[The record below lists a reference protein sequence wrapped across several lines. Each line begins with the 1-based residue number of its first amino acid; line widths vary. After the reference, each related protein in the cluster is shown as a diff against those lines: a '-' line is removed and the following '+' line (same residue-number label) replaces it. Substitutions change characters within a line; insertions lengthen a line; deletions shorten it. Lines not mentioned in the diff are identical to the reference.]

1 MWYKGEK
8 FFFNHTLG
16 GYMVSHKDMA
26 NAVRFLAAEGVQKA
40 NSGHP
45 GMPMGMADVA
55 TVLFTKFLKF
65 DAKAPHWADR
75 DRFVLSA
82 GHGSMLLYSL
92 LYLTGYEQATLDQL
106 KSFRQLGSRCAG
118 HPEYGHLEGI
128 ETTTGPL
135 GQGISTAVGMAIAEK
150 LLAARFGKE
159 VVDHYT
165 YVICGDGCLMEGISE
180 EAISLAGH
188 LRLNKMIVLWD
199 DNKITIDGS
208 TSVATSTDQ
217 RKRFEANGWN
227 TDECDAYNPDEIE
240 AAIAR
245 AKKSDKPTL
254 IACHSVIGYGAAK
267 EGTSK
272 VHGSP
277 IGTEDLLAARKRLG
291 FEYAPFEVPEAILN
305 EWRAAGVRGKADREA
320 WEARFAAMDEAKKAE
335 FDRTVLHHILP
346 KDWKEKMQAYKEQL
360 LADKPKVATRKA
372 SQMALDVLVP
382 AIPELL
388 GGSADLTAS
397 NLTNAKASVSV
408 TPDDFSGNYMHYGIR
423 EHGMAAAMNGIALH
437 GGFIPYSGA
446 FLVFMD
452 YLKPSL
458 RLAALMG
465 IRTIYVLTHDSIG
478 VGEDGPTHQPIEHL
492 ASMRA
497 IPNVNVFR
505 PCDVIETAECWE
517 LAIESEHAPSVLAL
531 SRQNLPTLRESVA
544 ENLSAKGAYI
554 MRDCEGARDV
564 TLIATGSEVEIAVK
578 AKDLLAEK
586 GVKAV
591 VVSMPSW
598 EMFDK
603 QDAAYKKAVLGDCP
617 RVAVESQGAFGW
629 EKYTGLDG
637 AIVAMRSFGASAPAE
652 QLYEHFGI
660 TPNAVA
666 AAAMGC
672 LKK

>member
-1 MWYKGEK
+1 
-8 FFFNHTLG
+8 
-16 GYMVSHKDMA
+16 MVAHNDLA
-26 NAVRFLAAEGVQKA
+26 NALRFLAVEGVQKA

-55 TVLFTKFLKF
+55 TVLFSKFLKF
-65 DAKAPHWADR
+65 DPKAPHWADR

-92 LYLTGYEQATLDQL
+92 LYLTGYEQATMEQL
-106 KSFRQLGSRCAG
+106 KSFRQMGSRMAG

-135 GQGISTAVGMAIAEK
+135 GQGIATAVGMALAEK
-150 LLAARFGKE
+150 LLETRYGTE
-159 VVDHYT
+159 IVDHYT

-180 EAISLAGH
+180 EAISMAGH
-188 LRLNKMIVLWD
+188 WKLNKMIVLWD
-199 DNKITIDGS
+199 DNKITIDGA

-227 TDECDAYNPDEIE
+227 TDAVDGHNPDEIA
-240 AAIAR
+240 AAIER
-245 AKKSDKPTL
+245 AKKSDKPTM
-254 IACHSVIGYGAAK
+254 IACRTVIGFGSAK
-267 EGTSK
+267 EGTEK
-272 VHGSP
+272 THGSP
-277 IGTEDLLAARKRLG
+277 LGAEDILAARKRLG
-291 FEYAPFEVPEAILN
+291 YEYAPFETPKDILDA
-305 EWRAAGVRGKADREA
+305 WRSFGERGAEEHAAWDK
-320 WEARFAAMDEAKKAE
+320 RFAAMDAGKKAE
-335 FDRTVLHHILP
+335 FERTVMKSVLP
-346 KDWKEKMQAYKEQL
+346 AGWKDKMQAYKEQL
-360 LADKPKVATRKA
+360 LAEKPKVATRKA
-372 SQMALDVLVP
+372 SQMALEVLVP

-388 GGSADLTAS
+388 GGSADLTHS
-397 NLTNAKASVSV
+397 NLTDAKASKSV
-408 TPDDFSGNYMHYGIR
+408 TNTDFSGNYIHYGIR

-465 IRTIYVLTHDSIG
+465 LRSIFVLTHDSIG
-478 VGEDGPTHQPIEHL
+478 LGEDGPTHQPIEHL

-517 LAIESEHAPSVLAL
+517 LAIEAAHTPSVLAL
-531 SRQNLPTLRESVA
+531 SRQNLPTLRTSVK
-544 ENLSAKGAYI
+544 ENLSAKGAYVLA
-554 MRDCEGARDV
+554 DCDGKRDV
-564 TLIATGSEVEIAVK
+564 TLLATGSEVETAVK
-578 AKDLLAEK
+578 AQELLKEK
-586 GVKAV
+586 GIKAA

-598 EMFDK
+598 ELFDK
-603 QDAAYKKAVLGDCP
+603 QSAEYKKSVLGDCP
-617 RVAVESQGAFGW
+617 RVAVEAQGAFGW

-637 AIVAMRSFGASAPAE
+637 AVIAMRSFGASAPAE

-666 AAAMGC
+666 AAAVGC

>member
-1 MWYKGEK
+1 
-8 FFFNHTLG
+8 
-16 GYMVSHKDMA
+16 
-26 NAVRFLAAEGVQKA
+26 
-40 NSGHP
+40 
-45 GMPMGMADVA
+45 
-55 TVLFTKFLKF
+55 
-65 DAKAPHWADR
+65 
-75 DRFVLSA
+75 
-82 GHGSMLLYSL
+82 
-92 LYLTGYEQATLDQL
+92 
-106 KSFRQLGSRCAG
+106 
-118 HPEYGHLEGI
+118 
-128 ETTTGPL
+128 
-135 GQGISTAVGMAIAEK
+135 
-150 LLAARFGKE
+150 
-159 VVDHYT
+159 
-165 YVICGDGCLMEGISE
+165 
-180 EAISLAGH
+180 
-188 LRLNKMIVLWD
+188 MIVLWD
-199 DNKITIDGS
+199 DNKITIDGA

-554 MRDCEGARDV
+554 IRDCEGARDV

-598 EMFDK
+598 EMFEK

-629 EKYTGLDG
+629 ERYTGLDG

-666 AAAMGC
+666 SAAMGC

>member
-1 MWYKGEK
+1 
-8 FFFNHTLG
+8 
-16 GYMVSHKDMA
+16 MVSHNDLA
-26 NAVRFLAAEGVQKA
+26 NALRFMAAEGVQKA

-55 TVLFTKFLKF
+55 TVLFSKFLKY
-65 DAKAPHWADR
+65 DASEPHWADR

-92 LYLTGYEQATLDQL
+92 LYLTGYEQATIEQI
-106 KSFRQLGSRCAG
+106 KSFRQMGSKMAG

-135 GQGISTAVGMAIAEK
+135 GQGISTAVGMALAEK
-150 LLAARFGKE
+150 LLNTRYGND

-188 LRLNKMIVLWD
+188 LKLNKMIVLWD
-199 DNKITIDGS
+199 DNKITIDGA

-227 TDECDAYNPDEIE
+227 TDECDAYSPDDIA
-240 AAIAR
+240 AAIER

-254 IACHSVIGYGAAK
+254 IACHAIIGYGATK
-267 EGTSK
+267 QGTPG
-272 VHGSP
+272 VHGAP
-277 IGTEDLLAARKRLG
+277 IGVDDLLVARKKLG
-291 FEYAPFEVPEAILN
+291 FEYAPFEVPEDVLK
-305 EWRAAGVRGKADREA
+305 EWRSFGARGKADREA
-320 WEARFAAMDEAKKAE
+320 WEKRFAAMDAGKKAE
-335 FDRTVLHHILP
+335 FERTVLNHVLP
-346 KDWKEKMQAYKEQL
+346 ADWKDKMAAYKEQL
-360 LADKPKVATRKA
+360 VADKPKVATRKA
-372 SQMALDVLVP
+372 SQMALEILVP

-388 GGSADLTAS
+388 GGSADLTHS
-397 NLTNAKASVSV
+397 NLTDAKASKSV
-408 TPDDFSGNYMHYGIR
+408 TRDDFTGNYMHYGIR

-437 GGFIPYSGA
+437 GGFIPYGGA

-465 IRTIYVLTHDSIG
+465 VRAIYVLTHDSIG
-478 VGEDGPTHQPIEHL
+478 LGEDGPTHQPIEHL

-505 PCDVIETAECWE
+505 PCDALETAECWE
-517 LAIESEHAPSVLAL
+517 LAIEAEHTPSVLAL
-531 SRQNLPTLRESVA
+531 SRQNLPLLRTSA
-544 ENLSAKGAYI
+544 KENLSAKGAYVI
-554 MRDCEGARDV
+554 SDCDGERAV
-564 TLIATGSEVEIAVK
+564 TILATGSEVEIAVNAQK
-578 AKDLLAEK
+578 LLAEK
-586 GVKAV
+586 GIKAA

-598 EMFDK
+598 ELFDK
-603 QDAAYKKAVLGDCP
+603 QDKEYKKAVLGDCP
-617 RVAVESQGAFGW
+617 RVAVEAQGAFGW

-637 AIVAMRSFGASAPAE
+637 AIVAMRSFGASAPADL
-652 QLYEHFGI
+652 LYKHFGI
-660 TPNAVA
+660 TPEAVA
-666 AAAMGC
+666 QAAMDV
-672 LKK
+672 LA

>member
-1 MWYKGEK
+1 
-8 FFFNHTLG
+8 
-16 GYMVSHKDMA
+16 MVSHNDLS

-55 TVLFTKFLKF
+55 TVLFSKFLKF
-65 DAKAPHWADR
+65 DAKDPHWPDR
-75 DRFVLSA
+75 DRFILSA

-92 LYLTGYEQATLDQL
+92 LYLTGYEQTTLEEI
-106 KSFRQLGSRCAG
+106 KNFRQLGSRCAG

-135 GQGISTAVGMAIAEK
+135 GQGIATAVGMALAEK
-150 LLAARFGKE
+150 MLATKYGDE
-159 VVDHYT
+159 IVNHYT
-165 YVICGDGCLMEGISE
+165 YVLCGDGCLMEGMSE
-180 EAISLAGH
+180 EAISMAGH
-188 LRLNKMIVLWD
+188 LKLNKMIVLWD
-199 DNKITIDGS
+199 DNKITIDGA

-217 RKRFEANGWN
+217 AKRFEANGWN
-227 TDECDAYNPDEIE
+227 TDECDAYDPEQIE

-254 IACHSVIGYGAAK
+254 IACHSVIGFGAPK
-267 EGTSK
+267 EGSHS

-277 IGTEDLLAARKRLG
+277 IGTEDLITARKKLG
-291 FEYAPFEVPEAILN
+291 FEYAPFETPQEILDQ
-305 EWRAAGVRGKADREA
+305 WRAFGLQGQAEHKAWTERFNNLEA
-320 WEARFAAMDEAKKAE
+320 TKKDE
-335 FDRTVLHHILP
+335 FDRTVIKAILP
-346 KDWKEKMQAYKEQL
+346 AQWKEKMNAYKAQL
-360 LADKPKVATRKA
+360 LADKPTVATRKA
-372 SQMALDVLVP
+372 SQMALDVLV
-382 AIPELL
+382 ASIPELL
-388 GGSADLTAS
+388 GGSADLTGS
-397 NLTNAKASVSV
+397 NLTNAKDSKSV
-408 TPDDFSGNYMHYGIR
+408 TNTDFSGNYIHYGIR
-423 EHGMAAAMNGIALH
+423 EHAMAAAMNGIALH
-437 GGFIPYSGA
+437 KGFIPYSGA

-465 IRTIYVLTHDSIG
+465 IRSIFVLTHDSIG

-517 LAIESEHAPSVLAL
+517 LAIEAENKPSVLAL
-531 SRQNLPTLRESVA
+531 SRQNLPTLRNSIE
-544 ENLSAKGAYI
+544 ENKSAKGAYVLF
-554 MRDCEGARDV
+554 DCEGPRDI
-564 TLIATGSEVEIAVK
+564 TLLATGSEVEIATK
-578 AKDLLAEK
+578 AQKILLEK

-598 EMFDK
+598 ELFDA
-603 QDAAYKKAVLGDCP
+603 QPIAYKKEVLGECP

-637 AIVAMRSFGASAPAE
+637 AIIAMRSFGASAPADK
-652 QLYEHFGI
+652 LYEKFGI
-660 TPNAVA
+660 TPEAVA
-666 AAAMGC
+666 QAAMDC
-672 LKK
+672 IK

>member
-1 MWYKGEK
+1 MIQ
-8 FFFNHTLG
+8 
-16 GYMVSHKDMA
+16 HKDLA

-55 TVLFTKFLKF
+55 TVLFSKFLKF
-65 DAKAPHWADR
+65 DASCPTWADR
-75 DRFVLSA
+75 DRFILSA

-92 LYLTGYEQATLDQL
+92 LYLTGYKQATLEEL
-106 KSFRQLGSRCAG
+106 KNFRQLGSRCAG

-150 LLAARFGKE
+150 LLSARFGKD

-188 LRLNKMIVLWD
+188 LKLNKMIVLWD
-199 DNKITIDGS
+199 DNKITIDGA
-208 TSVATSTDQ
+208 TSVATSTNH
-217 RKRFEANGWN
+217 RKRFEANNWN
-227 TDECDAYNPDEIE
+227 TDECDAYDPEAIA
-240 AAIAR
+240 AAIER

-254 IACHSVIGYGAAK
+254 IACHSVIGYGATK
-267 EGTSK
+267 QGTSK

-277 IGTEDLLAARKRLG
+277 IGTDDLLLARQKLG
-291 FEYAPFEVPEAILN
+291 FEYAPFEVPDDILD
-305 EWRAAGVRGKADREA
+305 EWRSFGRRGEAERKA
-320 WEARFAAMDEAKKAE
+320 WEARFAALNADKKAE
-335 FDRTVLHHILP
+335 FERTVLNRVLP
-346 KDWKEKMQAYKEQL
+346 TGWKEKMQAYKEQL

-372 SQMALDVLVP
+372 SQMALEVLVP
-382 AIPELL
+382 AIDELL

-408 TPDDFSGNYMHYGIR
+408 TPDNFSGNYMHYGIR

-465 IRTIYVLTHDSIG
+465 IRVIYVLTHDSIG

-517 LAIESEHAPSVLAL
+517 LAIESEHTPSVLAL
-531 SRQNLPTLRESVA
+531 SRQNLPTLRTSVS
-544 ENLSAKGAYI
+544 ENLCAKGAYVI
-554 MRDCEGARDV
+554 SGCEGNRDV
-564 TLIATGSEVEIAVK
+564 TLLATGSEVEIAVN
-578 AKDLLAEK
+578 AQTLLAEK

-598 EMFDK
+598 ELFDK
-603 QDAAYKKAVLGDCP
+603 QDAEYKKATLGDCP

-637 AIVAMRSFGASAPAE
+637 EIVAMRSFGASAPAD

-660 TPNAVA
+660 TPKAVA
-666 AAAMGC
+666 DAALKC

>member
-1 MWYKGEK
+1 
-8 FFFNHTLG
+8 
-16 GYMVSHKDMA
+16 MVSQKDLA
-26 NAVRFLAAEGVQKA
+26 NALRFMAAEGVQKA

-55 TVLFTKFLKF
+55 TVLFSKFLKF
-65 DAKAPHWADR
+65 DASEPHWADR

-92 LYLTGYEQATLDQL
+92 LYLTGYKEATLDQI
-106 KSFRQLGSRCAG
+106 KNFRQMGSKMAG

-135 GQGISTAVGMAIAEK
+135 GQGIATAVGMAIAEK
-150 LLAARFGKE
+150 LLNARYGNDI
-159 VVDHYT
+159 VDHYT

-180 EAISLAGH
+180 EAISMAGH
-188 LRLNKMIVLWD
+188 LKLNKMIVLWD
-199 DNKITIDGS
+199 DNKITIDGA
-208 TSVATSTDQ
+208 TSVATSTDH
-217 RKRFEANGWN
+217 RARFEANGWN
-227 TDECDAYNPDEIE
+227 TDECDAYKPEEIE

-254 IACHSVIGYGAAK
+254 IACHSVIGYGATK
-267 EGTSK
+267 QGTNK

-277 IGTEDLLAARKRLG
+277 IGAEDLLVARKKLG
-291 FEYAPFEVPEAILN
+291 FEYAPFEVPQDILDA
-305 EWRAAGVRGKADREA
+305 WRGFGARGKADREA
-320 WEARFAAMDEAKKAE
+320 WEARFAAMDGAKKAE
-335 FDRTVLHHILP
+335 FERTVVNHILP
-346 KDWKEKMQAYKEQL
+346 AGWKDKMMAYKEQL

-372 SQMALDVLVP
+372 SQMALEILVP

-388 GGSADLTAS
+388 GGSADLTGS

-408 TPDDFSGNYMHYGIR
+408 TPDDFTGNYMHYGIR

-437 GGFIPYSGA
+437 GGFIPYGGA

-465 IRTIYVLTHDSIG
+465 VRAIYVLTHDSIG
-478 VGEDGPTHQPIEHL
+478 LGEDGPTHQPIEHL

-497 IPNVNVFR
+497 IPNVYVFR
-505 PCDVIETAECWE
+505 PCDAIETAECWE
-517 LAIESEHAPSVLAL
+517 LAIEAERTPSVLAL
-531 SRQNLPTLRESVA
+531 SRQNLPLLRTSVK
-544 ENLSAKGAYI
+544 ENLSAKGAYVI
-554 MRDCEGARDV
+554 SDCEGKRDV
-564 TLIATGSEVEIAVK
+564 TILATGSEVEIAVNAQK
-578 AKDLLAEK
+578 ILAEK
-586 GVKAV
+586 GVKAA

-598 EMFDK
+598 ELFDK
-603 QDAAYKKAVLGDCP
+603 QDKAYKKAVLGDCP
-617 RVAVESQGAFGW
+617 RVAVEAQGAFGW

-652 QLYEHFGI
+652 LLYQHFGI
-660 TPNAVA
+660 TPEAVA
-666 AAAMGC
+666 KAAADV
-672 LKK
+672 LA

>member
-1 MWYKGEK
+1 MGAQ
-8 FFFNHTLG
+8 
-16 GYMVSHKDMA
+16 KDLA

-40 NSGHP
+40 KSGHP

-199 DNKITIDGS
+199 DNKITIDGA

-254 IACHSVIGYGAAK
+254 IACHSIIGYGAAK

-554 MRDCEGARDV
+554 IRDCEGARDV

-598 EMFDK
+598 EMFEK

-629 EKYTGLDG
+629 ERYTGLDG

-666 AAAMGC
+666 SAAMGC

>member
-1 MWYKGEK
+1 MIQ
-8 FFFNHTLG
+8 
-16 GYMVSHKDMA
+16 HKDLA
-26 NAVRFLAAEGVQKA
+26 NALRFLAAEGVQRA

-55 TVLFTKFLKF
+55 TVLFSKFLKF
-65 DAKAPHWADR
+65 DASQPNWADR
-75 DRFVLSA
+75 DRFILSA

-92 LYLTGYEQATLDQL
+92 LYLTGYKQATLDEL
-106 KSFRQLGSRCAG
+106 KRFRQLGSRCAG

-150 LLAARFGKE
+150 LLSARYGKE
-159 VVDHYT
+159 IVDHYT

-188 LRLNKMIVLWD
+188 LKLNKMIVLWD
-199 DNKITIDGS
+199 DNKITIDGA
-208 TSVATSTDQ
+208 TSVATSTDH
-217 RKRFEANGWN
+217 RKRFEANNWN
-227 TDECDAYNPDEIE
+227 TDECDAYNPDEIA
-240 AAIAR
+240 AAIER

-254 IACHSVIGYGAAK
+254 IACHSVIGYGAPK
-267 EGTSK
+267 QGTSK

-277 IGTEDLLAARKRLG
+277 IGVDDLLVARKALG
-291 FEYAPFEVPEAILN
+291 FEYDPFEVPDDILD
-305 EWRAAGVRGKADREA
+305 EWRSFGRRGETVRKEWETRFENMPAD
-320 WEARFAAMDEAKKAE
+320 KKAE
-335 FDRTVLHHILP
+335 FNRTVLNKVLP
-346 KDWKEKMQAYKEQL
+346 TGWKEKMQAYKEKL
-360 LADKPKVATRKA
+360 LAEKPKVATRKA
-372 SQMALDVLVP
+372 SQMALEELVP
-382 AIPELL
+382 AISELL

-408 TPDDFSGNYMHYGIR
+408 KPDDFTGNYMHYGIR

-465 IRTIYVLTHDSIG
+465 IRVIYVLTHDSIG

-517 LAIESEHAPSVLAL
+517 LAIEAEHTPSVLAL
-531 SRQNLPTLRESVA
+531 SRQNLPTLRNDVS
-544 ENLSAKGAYI
+544 ENKCAKGAYVI
-554 MRDCEGARDV
+554 SDVKEKRDV
-564 TLIATGSEVEIAVK
+564 TIIATGSEVEIAVK
-578 AKDLLAEK
+578 AQEILAGK
-586 GVKAV
+586 GVDAA
-591 VVSMPSW
+591 VVSMPCW
-598 EMFDK
+598 ELFDK
-603 QDAAYKKAVLGDCP
+603 QDAAYKAQVLGVCP

-629 EKYTGLDG
+629 EKYVGLDG
-637 AIVAMRSFGASAPAE
+637 AVVAMTGFGASAPADL
-652 QLYEHFGI
+652 LYEHFGI
-660 TPNAVA
+660 TPDHVA
-666 AAAMGC
+666 QEAMRI

>member
-1 MWYKGEK
+1 
-8 FFFNHTLG
+8 
-16 GYMVSHKDMA
+16 MVSHKNMA
-26 NAVRFLAAEGVQKA
+26 NALRFLAAEGVQKA

-65 DAKAPHWADR
+65 DASAPHWADR

-92 LYLTGYEQATLDQL
+92 LYLTGYKQATLDQI
-106 KSFRQLGSRCAG
+106 KNFRQMGSRMAG

-135 GQGISTAVGMAIAEK
+135 GQGISTAVGMALAEK
-150 LLAARFGKE
+150 LLATRYGKE
-159 VVDHYT
+159 IVDHYT

-188 LRLNKMIVLWD
+188 LKLNKMIVLWD
-199 DNKITIDGS
+199 DNRITIDGA

-227 TDECDAYNPDEIE
+227 TDAVDGHNADEIA
-240 AAIAR
+240 AAIEK
-245 AKKSDKPTL
+245 AKKSDKPTM
-254 IACHSVIGYGAAK
+254 IACRTIIGYGSSK
-267 EGTSK
+267 EGTEK
-272 VHGSP
+272 THGSP
-277 IGTEDLLAARKRLG
+277 IGAEDLLAARKKLG
-291 FEYAPFEVPEAILN
+291 FEYAPFEVPEDILN
-305 EWRAAGVRGKADREA
+305 EWRKAGSRGEADRTA
-320 WEARFAAMDEAKKAE
+320 WEKRFAAMSEEKKNE
-335 FDRTVLHHILP
+335 FDRTVLNAALP
-346 KDWKEKMQAYKEQL
+346 AGWKEAMAAYKEKL
-360 LADKPKVATRKA
+360 LAEKPKVATRKA
-372 SQMALDVLVP
+372 SQMALEILVP

-388 GGSADLTAS
+388 GGSADLTHS
-397 NLTNAKASVSV
+397 NLTDAKASKSV
-408 TPDDFSGNYMHYGIR
+408 TNEDFTGNYIHYGIR

-465 IRTIYVLTHDSIG
+465 LRTIYVLTHDSIG
-478 VGEDGPTHQPIEHL
+478 LGEDGPTHQPIEHL

-505 PCDVIETAECWE
+505 PCDAIETAECWE
-517 LAIESEHAPSVLAL
+517 LAIESARTPSVLAL
-531 SRQNLPTLRESVA
+531 SRQNLPTLRTSVK
-544 ENLSAKGAYI
+544 ENLSAKGAYVI
-554 MRDCEGARDV
+554 ADCAGDRQV
-564 TLIATGSEVEIAVK
+564 TLLATGSEVEIAVK
-578 AKDLLAEK
+578 AQALLKEK
-586 GVKAV
+586 GINAA

-598 EMFDK
+598 ELFDK
-603 QDAAYKKAVLGDCP
+603 QPAEYKKAVLGCSP
-617 RVAVESQGAFGW
+617 RVAVEAQGAFGW
-629 EKYTGLDG
+629 EKYTGSNG

-666 AAAMGC
+666 SAALEC
-672 LKK
+672 LSGKK

>member
-1 MWYKGEK
+1 
-8 FFFNHTLG
+8 
-16 GYMVSHKDMA
+16 MVAHKDLA

-199 DNKITIDGS
+199 DNKITIDGA

-240 AAIAR
+240 VAIAR

-554 MRDCEGARDV
+554 IRDCEGARDV

-598 EMFDK
+598 EMFEK

-629 EKYTGLDG
+629 ERYTGLDG

-666 AAAMGC
+666 SAAMGC

>member
-1 MWYKGEK
+1 MIQ
-8 FFFNHTLG
+8 
-16 GYMVSHKDMA
+16 HKDLA

-55 TVLFTKFLKF
+55 TVLFSKFLKF
-65 DAKAPHWADR
+65 DASCPTWADR

-92 LYLTGYEQATLDQL
+92 LYLTGYKQATLDEL

-135 GQGISTAVGMAIAEK
+135 GQGISTAVGMAVAEK
-150 LLAARFGKE
+150 LLSARFGKE
-159 VVDHYT
+159 IVDHYT

-188 LRLNKMIVLWD
+188 LKLNKMIVLWD
-199 DNKITIDGS
+199 DNGITIDGS
-208 TSVATSTDQ
+208 TSVATSTNH
-217 RKRFEANGWN
+217 RKRFEANNWN
-227 TDECDAYNPDEIE
+227 TDECDAYDAESIS
-240 AAIAR
+240 AAIER

-254 IACHSVIGYGAAK
+254 IACHSIIGYGATK
-267 EGTSK
+267 QGTSK

-277 IGTEDLLAARKRLG
+277 IGADDLLLARQKLG
-291 FEYAPFEVPEAILN
+291 FEYAPFEVPDDILD
-305 EWRAAGVRGKADREA
+305 EWRSFGRRGEAERKA
-320 WEARFAAMDEAKKAE
+320 WEARFAALDSAKKE
-335 FDRTVLHHILP
+335 KFERTVLNRVLP
-346 KDWKEKMQAYKEQL
+346 TGWKEKMQAYKEQL

-372 SQMALDVLVP
+372 SQMALEVLVP
-382 AIPELL
+382 AIDELL

-408 TPDDFSGNYMHYGIR
+408 TPNDFSGNYMHYGIR

-465 IRTIYVLTHDSIG
+465 IRVIYVLTHDSIG

-517 LAIESEHAPSVLAL
+517 LAIEAEHTPSVLAL
-531 SRQNLPTLRESVA
+531 SRQNLPTLRTSVS
-544 ENLSAKGAYI
+544 ENLCAKGAYVI
-554 MRDCEGARDV
+554 SGCEGNRDV
-564 TLIATGSEVEIAVK
+564 TLLATGSEVEIAVN
-578 AKDLLAEK
+578 AQALLAEK
-586 GVKAV
+586 GIKAV

-598 EMFDK
+598 ELFDK
-603 QDAAYKKAVLGDCP
+603 QDIEYRKATLGNCP

-637 AIVAMRSFGASAPAE
+637 EIVAMRSFGASAPAD

-660 TPNAVA
+660 TPKAVA
-666 AAAMGC
+666 DAAVKC

>member
-1 MWYKGEK
+1 MIQ
-8 FFFNHTLG
+8 
-16 GYMVSHKDMA
+16 HKDLA

-55 TVLFTKFLKF
+55 TVLFSKFLKF
-65 DAKAPHWADR
+65 DASCPTWADR
-75 DRFVLSA
+75 DRFILSA

-92 LYLTGYEQATLDQL
+92 LYLTGYKQATLDEL

-135 GQGISTAVGMAIAEK
+135 GQGISTAVGMAVAEK
-150 LLAARFGKE
+150 LLSARFGKE
-159 VVDHYT
+159 IVDHYT

-188 LRLNKMIVLWD
+188 LKLNKMIVLWD
-199 DNKITIDGS
+199 DNGITIDGS
-208 TSVATSTDQ
+208 TSVATSTNH
-217 RKRFEANGWN
+217 RKRFEANNWN
-227 TDECDAYNPDEIE
+227 TDECDAYDAESIS
-240 AAIAR
+240 AAIER

-254 IACHSVIGYGAAK
+254 IACHSIIGYGATK
-267 EGTSK
+267 QGTSK

-277 IGTEDLLAARKRLG
+277 IGADDLLLARQKLG
-291 FEYAPFEVPEAILN
+291 FEYAPFEVPDDILD
-305 EWRAAGVRGKADREA
+305 EWRSFGRRGEAERKA
-320 WEARFAAMDEAKKAE
+320 WEARFAALDSAKKE
-335 FDRTVLHHILP
+335 KFERTVLNRVLP
-346 KDWKEKMQAYKEQL
+346 TGWKEKMQAYKEQL

-372 SQMALDVLVP
+372 SQMALEVLVP
-382 AIPELL
+382 AIDELL

-408 TPDDFSGNYMHYGIR
+408 TPNDFSGNYMHYGIR

-465 IRTIYVLTHDSIG
+465 IRVIYVLTHDSIG

-517 LAIESEHAPSVLAL
+517 LAIESEHTPSVLAL
-531 SRQNLPTLRESVA
+531 SRQNLPTLRTSVS
-544 ENLSAKGAYI
+544 ENLCAKGAYVI
-554 MRDCEGARDV
+554 SGCEGNRDV
-564 TLIATGSEVEIAVK
+564 TLLATGSEVEIAVN
-578 AKDLLAEK
+578 AQTLLAEK

-598 EMFDK
+598 ELFDK
-603 QDAAYKKAVLGDCP
+603 QDAEYKKATLGDCP

-637 AIVAMRSFGASAPAE
+637 EIVAMRSFGASAPAD

-660 TPNAVA
+660 TPKAVA
-666 AAAMGC
+666 DAALKC

>member
-1 MWYKGEK
+1 
-8 FFFNHTLG
+8 
-16 GYMVSHKDMA
+16 MVAHNDLA
-26 NAVRFLAAEGVQKA
+26 NALRFLAVEGVQKA

-55 TVLFTKFLKF
+55 TVLFSKFLKF
-65 DAKAPHWADR
+65 DPKAPHWADR

-92 LYLTGYEQATLDQL
+92 LYLTGYEQATTDQL
-106 KSFRQLGSRCAG
+106 KSFRQMGSRMAG

-135 GQGISTAVGMAIAEK
+135 GQGIATAVGMALAEK
-150 LLAARFGKE
+150 LLETRYGKDI
-159 VVDHYT
+159 VDHYT

-180 EAISLAGH
+180 EAISMAGH
-188 LRLNKMIVLWD
+188 WKLNKMIVLWD
-199 DNKITIDGS
+199 DNKITIDGA

-227 TDECDAYNPDEIE
+227 TDAVDGHNPDEIA
-240 AAIAR
+240 AAIER
-245 AKKSDKPTL
+245 AKKSDKPTM
-254 IACHSVIGYGAAK
+254 IACRTVIGFGSAK
-267 EGTSK
+267 EGTEK
-272 VHGSP
+272 THGSP
-277 IGTEDLLAARKRLG
+277 LGAEDILAARKRLG
-291 FEYAPFEVPEAILN
+291 YEYAPFETPKEILDAWRSFGERGAKEHA
-305 EWRAAGVRGKADREA
+305 EWDKRFGAMNAAE
-320 WEARFAAMDEAKKAE
+320 KAE
-335 FDRTVLHHILP
+335 FERTVLKSVLP
-346 KDWKEKMQAYKEQL
+346 AGWKDKMQAYKEQL
-360 LADKPKVATRKA
+360 LAEKPKVATRKA
-372 SQMALDVLVP
+372 SQMALEVLVP

-388 GGSADLTAS
+388 GGSADLTHS
-397 NLTNAKASVSV
+397 NLTDAKASKSV
-408 TPDDFSGNYMHYGIR
+408 TNTDFSGNYIHYGIR

-465 IRTIYVLTHDSIG
+465 LRSIFVLTHDSIG
-478 VGEDGPTHQPIEHL
+478 LGEDGPTHQPIEHL

-517 LAIESEHAPSVLAL
+517 LAIEAAHTPSVLAL
-531 SRQNLPTLRESVA
+531 SRQNLPTLRTSVK
-544 ENLSAKGAYI
+544 ENLSAKGAYVLA
-554 MRDCEGARDV
+554 DCEGTRDV
-564 TLIATGSEVEIAVK
+564 TLLATGSEVEIAVK
-578 AKDLLAEK
+578 AQELLKEK
-586 GVKAV
+586 GVKAA

-598 EMFDK
+598 ELFDK
-603 QDAAYKKAVLGDCP
+603 QSAEYKKSVLGTCP
-617 RVAVESQGAFGW
+617 RVAVEAQGAFGW

-637 AIVAMRSFGASAPAE
+637 AVVAMRSFGASAPAE

-666 AAAMGC
+666 AAAVGC